1 MPEGLVPH
9 RLRIL
14 HRDLGYFAV
23 GISLV
28 YAVSGII
35 LNHKK
40 QGVDP
45 AYKAIAESTI
55 SKKNLSVIE
64 FQAFW
69 EEEINDVKKSTS
81 EVINQ
86 IDDVAKA
93 AGGSK
98 RKGKKPTKVTKS
110 SLRTMKKVELIF
122 QAKKDFGI
130 KLDSNLS
137 KTALINKVYELH
149 HKK

>member
-1 MPEGLVPH
+1 MNIVLIIIGVVVTA
-9 RLRIL
+9 I
-14 HRDLGYFAV
+14 
-23 GISLV
+23 GIYSVLLYMGKIKDTDGDFIPDTV
-28 YAVSGII
+28 EDII
-35 LNHKK
+35 DDIKEDVTK
-40 QGVDP
+40 V
-45 AYKAIAESTI
+45 KTEV
-55 SKKNLSVIE
+55 KRRVKRVK
-64 FQAFW
+64 
-69 EEEINDVKKSTS
+69 EEVKDVKKSAS

-93 AGGSK
+93 ASGSK

-110 SLRTMKKVELIF
+110 SLRAMKKVELIF

>member
-1 MPEGLVPH
+1 MNIVLIIIGIV
-9 RLRIL
+9 IT
-14 HRDLGYFAV
+14 AV
-23 GISLV
+23 GIYSVLLYMGKIKDTDGDFIPDV
-28 YAVSGII
+28 VEDKIDDIKEDVSAVKSEV
-35 LNHKK
+35 KRRVK
-40 QGVDP
+40 RV
-45 AYKAIAESTI
+45 K
-55 SKKNLSVIE
+55 
-64 FQAFW
+64 
-69 EEEINDVKKSTS
+69 EEINDVKKSTS

>member
-1 MPEGLVPH
+1 MSPFPIFIIVLV
-9 RLRIL
+9 I
-14 HRDLGYFAV
+14 
-23 GISLV
+23 
-28 YAVSGII
+28 
-35 LNHKK
+35 
-40 QGVDP
+40 
-45 AYKAIAESTI
+45 
-55 SKKNLSVIE
+55 LSVISILYVTKSNKIKDSDGDGIPDIVE
-64 FQAFW
+64 DAIDDVK
-69 EEEINDVKKSTS
+69 EEVTKVKTEVKRRVKRVKEEINDVKKSAS

>member
-1 MPEGLVPH
+1 METLKK
-9 RLRIL
+9 LIL
-14 HRDLGYFAV
+14 KLWNWLKNQTEIDEK
-23 GISLV
+23 IEE
-28 YAVSGII
+28 
-35 LNHKK
+35 K
-40 QGVDP
+40 VDDIKEDFDDVVEEVKRR
-45 AYKAIAESTI
+45 YNRVK
-55 SKKNLSVIE
+55 
-64 FQAFW
+64 
-69 EEEINDVKKSTS
+69 EEINDVKKSTS